1 MRVLVDTTIWS
12 LALRRRA
19 ERRDAK
25 EIRLFKAWE
34 ELVRDGR
41 IVLLGLI
48 RQEILSGI
56 ADRRQ
61 FEKLRDTLAAFPDEV
76 IFTAD
81 HVRAAEHF
89 NGCRAAGVAGSP
101 VDFLICAA
109 AERLAAPI
117 FTTDLDFLRFARHV
131 PLQPTEPPLKPSGRP
146 LPRPTPHVALACSGP
161 VGGTGSRLGRM
172 ALTARL
178 VPRCALAPAA
188 RASSPLGDYSRRDQ
202 S

>member
-19 ERRDAK
+19 AARNAE
-25 EIRLFKAWE
+25 EYRLAKAWE

-56 ADRRQ
+56 ANRRQ
-61 FEKLRDTLAAFPDEV
+61 FERLRDALAAFPDEIV
-76 IFTAD
+76 FTAD

-89 NGCRAAGVAGSP
+89 NRCRAAGVAGSP

-117 FTTDLDFLRFARHV
+117 FTTDLDFLRFGRHV
-131 PLQPTEPPLKPSGRP
+131 PIRLFSPPNP
-146 LPRPTPHVALACSGP
+146 L
-161 VGGTGSRLGRM
+161 
-172 ALTARL
+172 
-178 VPRCALAPAA
+178 
-188 RASSPLGDYSRRDQ
+188 
-202 S
+202 